1 MPHRILVFSD
11 LHIHAHKS
19 CPQRLQD
26 CLDVLKW
33 AFQTARDRGA
43 KDVIFLG
50 DLFHDRQKISVL
62 AYHSA
67 FQIFQEYRDL
77 RINLLLGNHDLW
89 FYDKWDVSSV
99 QPLGAMDNVRVIA
112 KPCTLDVAGLKVDFL
127 PFTHDPV
134 AVVAEHFRDKSSLLC
149 AHIAVDDATL
159 NALHSTKSEVSIE
172 NEKDMV
178 KVSKEVFRGWRR
190 VLLGHYHCPQQ
201 LDDRVE
207 YVGSPLQLSFNE
219 AFQQKHLMLLDADTL
234 EHDYVENTFSPRHLI
249 LRHDEVVYNDLTNN
263 FVQVQVEDVDSADV
277 IEMRKQIMDG
287 AKVQSLEFKEI
298 KCREEQRDH
307 EQLQVKFDIANGD
320 VLERYMAAVGTG
332 DLDRETLLQIGKDI
346 CHED

>member
-1 MPHRILVFSD
+1 MDQRILLFSD
-11 LHIHAHKS
+11 LHIHSHKNS
-19 CPQRLQD
+19 LQRLQD
-26 CLDVLKW
+26 CLDVLRW
-33 AFQTARDRGA
+33 AFDTARKKNA

-50 DLFHDRQKISVL
+50 DLFHDRQKISVI

-89 FYDKWDVSSV
+89 FYDKWDISSV
-99 QPLGAMDNVRVIA
+99 EPLSAMDNVRVIA

-134 AVVAEHFRDKSSLLC
+134 SVVNDHFKDKSSLLC

-159 NALHSTKSEVSIE
+159 NELHSTKSEVSIE
-172 NEKDMV
+172 NEKDVV
-178 KVSKEVFRGWRR
+178 KVDKAVFKGWRK

-207 YVGSPLQLSFNE
+207 YIGSPLQLSFNE
-219 AFQQKHLMLLDADTL
+219 AFQSKHLMLLDPNTL
-234 EHDYVENTFSPRHLI
+234 QHDYVENTFSPRHLI
-249 LRHDEVVYNDLTNN
+249 LRYDEVPFTDLNNN

-277 IEMRKQIMDG
+277 IEMRKNIVD
-287 AKVQSLEFKEI
+287 KSTIQSLEFKEI
-298 KCREEQRDH
+298 KTRDIKEDH

-320 VLERYMAAVGTG
+320 VLERYIAAVGIG
-332 DLDRETLLQIGKDI
+332 DLEYKTLLQIGKDI
-346 CHED
+346 CNED